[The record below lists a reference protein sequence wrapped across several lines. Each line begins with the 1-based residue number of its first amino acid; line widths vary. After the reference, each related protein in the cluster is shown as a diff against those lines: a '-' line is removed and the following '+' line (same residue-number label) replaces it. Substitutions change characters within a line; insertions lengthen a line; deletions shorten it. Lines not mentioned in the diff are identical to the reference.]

1 MNTWTMHVEDFGKI
15 KSADIEVAPMTL
27 FVGDNNSG
35 KSYIM
40 TLIYGLLK
48 TNFLNERYQIPKESE
63 NFAECKKLFDKLVEK
78 DNYANKPFVN
88 INMDEN
94 EIKVFEGVLNEI
106 LVLNKDAIVK
116 DVFNRKIDIGSVKI
130 QFKKDNIYAL
140 KSELLNGEEM
150 SELFSVSSF
159 NQKGKW
165 MEDGILEF
173 NERVRGYAY
182 RLLLAYVIQYMLAG
196 SLDKIIYFPTART
209 GYVLTYK
216 SLIGSAL
223 KDKFN
228 LDTMPKNLLTRPN
241 SDFLMKLSELTGNH
255 MMNEETEQINRI
267 QPAIDIIENN
277 IVKGHVTISDMP
289 VQDIVYHPNDTDVH
303 LPMFVTSGVVTE
315 MTPLL
320 LFLKNNPPQTILI
333 EEPEISLHP
342 QLQCEI
348 ARVLIRL
355 VNAGISVFS
364 TTHSDIILQQ
374 INNMIKLAK
383 AADRETVCKK
393 LGYEECD
400 WIDQEKINVYQ
411 FDADD
416 SRGTVV
422 RKLPCGDYGFEAMTF
437 YDTMEALN
445 RQTMVI
451 EES

>member
-15 KSADIEVAPMTL
+15 KNADIEIAPMTL

-40 TLIYGLLK
+40 TLIYGLL
-48 TNFLNERYQIPKESE
+48 NANLFGDPYQFPKDSE
-63 NFAECKKLFDKLVEK
+63 NFAECQKLFNKLVEK
-78 DNYANKPFVN
+78 DNYADQSLVN
-88 INMDEN
+88 TKMNEDEI
-94 EIKVFEGVLNEI
+94 EIFEKMINEI
-106 LVLNKDAIVK
+106 LSLNKDIFVK
-116 DVFNRKIDIGSVKI
+116 NLFNKKIDIGNIKI
-130 QFKKDNIYAL
+130 RFKKDNKYILRSDLVYTLSPPGFVYLSCLNEEGKQGVFGAMSLDEIYREHVYMVFL
-140 KSELLNGEEM
+140 EM
-150 SELFSVSSF
+150 VT
-159 NQKGKW
+159 K
-165 MEDGILEF
+165 
-173 NERVRGYAY
+173 
-182 RLLLAYVIQYMLAG
+182 YMLTG
-196 SLDKIIYFPTART
+196 NSENCIYFPTART

-216 SLIGSAL
+216 SLIGSAI
-223 KDKFN
+223 KHKFN
-228 LDTMPKNLLTRPN
+228 LDSMPKNLLTRPN
-241 SDFLMKLSELTGNH
+241 SDFLMKLSELTGND
-255 MMNEETEQINRI
+255 MMRDEAERNNHI
-267 QPAIDIIENN
+267 QSAIDIIENN

-289 VQDIVYHPNDTDVH
+289 VQDIVYHPNDTDVN

-320 LFLKNNPPQTILI
+320 LFLKNSPPQTILI

-355 VNAGISVFS
+355 VNAGISVFV

-374 INNMIKLAK
+374 INNMIKLAR
-383 AADRETVCKK
+383 ASDRDTVCKK

-416 SRGTVV
+416 SHGTVV
-422 RKLPCGDYGFEAMTF
+422 RKLSCGDYGFEAMTF

-445 RQTMVI
+445 RQTMMI